1 MPAHVHGPCGGG
13 ATLTAYNPNPHPYSH
28 PNPNPHP
35 HPNPNPNPIPNP
47 IPNPNPDPGQVR
59 DIAFTNDGR
68 RFVTCSYD
76 RFCKPCDANPN
87 PDPNSDP
94 NPYPT
99 PTPTPNPSPEQ
110 ELGRLLLAPL
120 YSALA
125 EAPIYLALPREGA
138 EGAEGAASSP
148 QRVLRRLEEGLVC
161 HGGMAPRVADF
172 VRAHFTLFDL
182 PPPVAEELLRRRP
195 KGLRALT
202 AAELR
207 AFLKRKLSERA
218 KREALLGC
226 PNPNPSPHPNPS
238 PNPHPNPKQALLG
251 SRAWAPLH
259 SPSFCL
265 ELLGECARDL
275 TPHGDPS

>member
-1 MPAHVHGPCGGG
+1 M
-13 ATLTAYNPNPHPYSH
+13 
-28 PNPNPHP
+28 
-35 HPNPNPNPIPNP
+35 
-47 IPNPNPDPGQVR
+47 
-59 DIAFTNDGR
+59 
-68 RFVTCSYD
+68 
-76 RFCKPCDANPN
+76 
-87 PDPNSDP
+87 
-94 NPYPT
+94 
-99 PTPTPNPSPEQ
+99 
-110 ELGRLLLAPL
+110 
-120 YSALA
+120 
-125 EAPIYLALPREGA
+125 
-138 EGAEGAASSP
+138 
-148 QRVLRRLEEGLVC
+148 LRRLEEGLVC

-218 KREALLGC
+218 KREALLG
-226 PNPNPSPHPNPS
+226 
-238 PNPHPNPKQALLG
+238 

>member
-1 MPAHVHGPCGGG
+1 M
-13 ATLTAYNPNPHPYSH
+13 
-28 PNPNPHP
+28 
-35 HPNPNPNPIPNP
+35 
-47 IPNPNPDPGQVR
+47 
-59 DIAFTNDGR
+59 
-68 RFVTCSYD
+68 
-76 RFCKPCDANPN
+76 
-87 PDPNSDP
+87 
-94 NPYPT
+94 
-99 PTPTPNPSPEQ
+99 
-110 ELGRLLLAPL
+110 
-120 YSALA
+120 
-125 EAPIYLALPREGA
+125 
-138 EGAEGAASSP
+138 
-148 QRVLRRLEEGLVC
+148 LRRLEEGLVC

-226 PNPNPSPHPNPS
+226 PNPTPDPHPNPS